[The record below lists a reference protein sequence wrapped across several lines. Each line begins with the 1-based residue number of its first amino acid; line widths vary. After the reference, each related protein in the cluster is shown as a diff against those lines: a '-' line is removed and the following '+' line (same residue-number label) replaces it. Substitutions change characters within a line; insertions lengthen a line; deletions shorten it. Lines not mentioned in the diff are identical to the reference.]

1 MIEQDPALKKIASNL
16 PYPLHEYNMSSENQ
30 SSFLD
35 IGSGFGK
42 PVFHSAMQTGCP
54 SYGIEVCPSR
64 YAFSESKK
72 WDFKEF
78 YDKFERKSPNKN
90 PPETTKMN
98 VY

>member
-1 MIEQDPALKKIASNL
+1 MASEDPNLAKIISAL
-16 PYPLHEYNMSSENQ
+16 PYPLADYNMSVDND

-78 YDKFERKSPNKN
+78 YDRLAVPK
-90 PPETTKMN
+90 
-98 VY
+98 